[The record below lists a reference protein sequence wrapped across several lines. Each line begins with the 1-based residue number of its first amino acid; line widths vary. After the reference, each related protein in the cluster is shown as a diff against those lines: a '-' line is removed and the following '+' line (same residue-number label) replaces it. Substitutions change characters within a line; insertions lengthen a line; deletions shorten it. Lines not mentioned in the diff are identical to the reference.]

1 MSALDGVAPDEILN
15 RIGNAMRRVFLLPPD
30 FVPRRSTTSADV
42 NGWDSLSHAILIMN
56 VEEEFGI
63 DLPLD
68 QIYAL
73 NDVGELADAI
83 RARLGVAG

>member
-1 MSALDGVAPDEILN
+1 MSSSDAQDVMR
-15 RIGNAMRRVFLLPPD
+15 RIEKTMRRVFSVPAD
-30 FVPRRSTTSADV
+30 FELRRSTMSNDIA
-42 NGWDSLSHAILIMN
+42 GWDSLSHAILIMN

-73 NDVGELADAI
+73 DNVGELADLI
-83 RARLGVAG
+83 GARLGAER